1 MPYPIRIRIENLELR
16 AELFDTDCARRLY
29 EALPTPPLCLKK

>member
-16 AELFDTDCARRLY
+16 PELFDTDCARRLY